1 MEQTNLNR
9 SHLNNRILVQD
20 HGKAEFQ
27 TAGNR
32 LVVEDLKRGTNNDMG
47 PKNIFEMAAKYTV
60 GIDVGSVSL
69 NGIVINRSKEIVFE
83 FPYKRHFGKI
93 DEEIRDLVECLFEKF
108 GEDHIR
114 SINFTGN
121 HGKKLAEK
129 LGVFYEFETISQVL
143 GVLHII
149 PETRSIICMGG
160 QDTALF
166 QIHHDDGAWELESFN
181 ANGPCASGTGSF
193 IDQQAERLATA
204 LYEKNRATSQNHID
218 RILKD
223 FIRQG
228 LKSERPAHVACRCTV
243 FTKSDMIH
251 LQNKGEKLEDII
263 YGLHVGNTRNYVSTI
278 VSNQKLEDPIVFIG
292 GVSKNELQLKA
303 FKAYYP
309 ELIVPPHSTSAGALG
324 VALKAIELE
333 KTGSFGLDDLRQAYQ
348 RDDISVPQT
357 DPLVLKKTQMP
368 DAEKSPQKFLPQKIK
383 AFLGIDIGSTTT
395 KYALIDTNH
404 QLIHKSYVHTRGKP
418 IEVTQNLL
426 KHILDEL
433 GEKVEIA
440 GVATTGSGR
449 YVVGDFLNVDL
460 AIDEITAH
468 ARGAVEI
475 DPTVDTI
482 FEIGGQDS
490 KYISLVNTNPLD
502 FDMNKVC
509 AAGTGSFLH
518 ELANKYGIN
527 IVGEFEEIALSSKA
541 PVKLTDRCTVFMES
555 DLVSYYQK
563 GASRR
568 DLMAGLCYAIV
579 HNYLNRVVGKRKI
592 GNRIMFLGGP
602 SLNKGVVAAFENV
615 LGRGLLVPLHRE
627 VLGAF
632 GAAICVQQKM
642 QSEGKDHSTYRGM
655 QNAIN
660 DCMDFSEKVCHADPN
675 CHNQCKLKIYQFDNR
690 RSIWGGECGRYE
702 RVRNRSQG
710 KDDYFKL
717 RRMLWETHMAGVYKE
732 LEDQPLLEIEGRPTI
747 GMQRA
752 LYGQHSAIL
761 WAHFF
766 DRLGY
771 RLVLTPPTS
780 ARISTKGVEKA
791 VDGICYPVKVS
802 YGHIEHLAGKT
813 KYLFIP
819 TLVKMATPQP
829 SETGF
834 YCPMVQSNSYMVRTA
849 FDLDPSSILNPVIH
863 LKHDPKTLAV
873 EIYRQIGT
881 RLGLSKV
888 SIKLSLDHALDRQRQ
903 FLADMHRQGS
913 KFLRKLNSDQPI
925 MVITGRPYNLYD
937 DRLNLRLGQN
947 LTKLGITAL
956 PMDFIDA
963 GSVDLV
969 EFPSMFW
976 GLGAQILKTAK
987 IVAENSNYF
996 GLHLTNFGCGA
1007 DSFVEHFYKFIMGDK
1022 AHLILELDEHSAAAG
1037 VMTRLEAYINVIENC
1052 MLKMQVKTQFHKIH
1066 ANKR

>member
-1 MEQTNLNR
+1 ME
-9 SHLNNRILVQD
+9 
-20 HGKAEFQ
+20 K
-27 TAGNR
+27 
-32 LVVEDLKRGTNNDMG
+32 
-47 PKNIFEMAAKYTV
+47 KNSKNYSV
-60 GIDVGSVSL
+60 GIDIGSVSL
-69 NGIVINRSKEIVFE
+69 NCIVIDKNREIVFE
-83 FPYKRHFGKI
+83 SPYKRHFGKI
-93 DEEIRDLVECLFEKF
+93 DEEIQSLVEELFQKF
-108 GEDHIR
+108 DETQVQ
-114 SINFTGN
+114 SISFTGS
-121 HGKKLAEK
+121 HGKKFAER

-143 GVLHII
+143 GALHLI
-149 PETRSIICMGG
+149 PHAKSLICMGG
-160 QDTALF
+160 QDTALL
-166 QIHHDDGAWELESFN
+166 QIHHDGDKWELESFN

-204 LYEKNRATSQNHID
+204 LYEKNKETSQNHID
-218 RILKD
+218 RILND
-223 FIRQG
+223 FIRLG
-228 LKSERPAHVACRCTV
+228 LNSQKPANVACRCTV

-251 LQNKGEKLEDII
+251 LQNKGEKIEDII
-263 YGLHVGNTRNYVSTI
+263 YGLHVGNARNYVSTI
-278 VSNQKLEDPIVFIG
+278 VSNQKLEDPIVFVG
-292 GVSKNELQLKA
+292 GLSKNELQVKA

-309 ELIVPPHSTSAGALG
+309 DLIVPPHNTSTGALG
-324 VALKAIELE
+324 VALKALELKRE
-333 KTGSFGLDDLRQAYQ
+333 DTFDLGDLKKANLRG
-348 RDDISVPQT
+348 DIAVPKA
-357 DPLVLKKTQMP
+357 PRLVLKKTKLP
-368 DAEKSPQKFLPQKIK
+368 DPQPSRRKFLAIRTR

-395 KYALIDTNH
+395 KYALIDENH
-404 QLIHKSYVHTRGKP
+404 NLIQKSYVHTQGKP
-418 IEVTQNLL
+418 IEVTQKLL

-433 GEKVEIA
+433 GEKVEIM

-460 AIDEITAH
+460 TIDEITAH

-475 DPTVDTI
+475 EPEVDTI

-490 KYISLVNTNPLD
+490 KYISLVNANPLD

-527 IVGEFEEIALSSKA
+527 IVGEFQDIALSSRT

-563 GASRR
+563 GACRE

-579 HNYLNRVVGKRKI
+579 HNYLNRVVGKRQI
-592 GNRIMFLGGP
+592 GRRIMFLGGP
-602 SLNKGVVAAFENV
+602 SLNQGVVAAFENV

-627 VLGAF
+627 VLGAY
-632 GAAICVQQKM
+632 GAAICVRQKM
-642 QSEGKDHSTYRGM
+642 KSEGKDRSAFRGM
-655 QNAIN
+655 RSAIN
-660 DCMDFSEKVCHADPN
+660 DRMNFKEKVCRVDPN

-690 RSIWGGECGRYE
+690 RSIWGGECGRHE
-702 RVRNRSQG
+702 LARNRSTG
-710 KDDYFKL
+710 KDDFFKL

-732 LEDQPLLEIEGRPTI
+732 LEDQPLMEIEGRPTI

-752 LYGQHSAIL
+752 LYGHQTAIL

-791 VDGICYPVKVS
+791 VDGVCYPVKVS
-802 YGHIEHLAGKT
+802 YGHIEQLAGKT

-819 TLVKMATPQP
+819 SLIKMPTPQP

-834 YCPMVQSNSYMVRTA
+834 YCPMVQSNSYMARMA
-849 FDLDPSSILNPVIH
+849 FDLDRASILNPVIN
-863 LKHDPKTLAV
+863 LKHDPATLAV
-873 EIYRQIGT
+873 EIYRQMGA
-881 RLGLSKV
+881 RLGISKKL
-888 SIKLSLDHALDRQRQ
+888 IKKSLHHAIDRQLQ
-903 FLADMHRQGS
+903 FVADMHQQGG
-913 KFLRKLNSDQPI
+913 KILRKLDSAEPI
-925 MVITGRPYNLYD
+925 MVVSGRPYNLYD

-947 LTKLGITAL
+947 LAKLGMTAL

-963 GSVDLV
+963 GSVDLT

-987 IVAENSNYF
+987 IVAANPNYF

-1007 DSFVEHFYKFIMGDK
+1007 DSFVEHFYKSIMGDK
-1022 AHLILELDEHSAAAG
+1022 AYLILELDEHSAAAG
-1037 VMTRLEAYINVIENC
+1037 VMTRLEAYKNVIENS
-1052 MLKMQVKTQFHKIH
+1052 MQATQLETQFQTIN
-1066 ANKR
+1066 AQKR

>member
-1 MEQTNLNR
+1 MEKII
-9 SHLNNRILVQD
+9 S
-20 HGKAEFQ
+20 KE
-27 TAGNR
+27 
-32 LVVEDLKRGTNNDMG
+32 
-47 PKNIFEMAAKYTV
+47 YTV
-60 GIDVGSVSL
+60 GIDIGSVSL
-69 NGIVINRSKEIVFE
+69 NCIVINSSREVVFE

-93 DEEIRDLVECLFEKF
+93 DEEIRALVERLFEKF
-108 GEDHIR
+108 GENHIR
-114 SINFTGN
+114 SISFTGN
-121 HGKKLAEK
+121 HGQPLAEK

-143 GVLHII
+143 GVLHVI
-149 PETRSIICMGG
+149 PEARSLICMGG

-166 QIHHDDGAWELESFN
+166 QIRHDDGGWELESFN

-204 LYEKNRATSQNHID
+204 LYEKNRATSQKHID
-218 RILKD
+218 RILND
-223 FIRQG
+223 FICQG
-228 LKSERPAHVACRCTV
+228 LKSEKPANVACRCTV

-263 YGLHVGNTRNYVSTI
+263 YGLHVGNARNYVSTI
-278 VSNQKLEDPIVFIG
+278 VSNRNLEKPIVFVG
-292 GVSKNELQLKA
+292 GLSKNKLQIKA
-303 FKAYYP
+303 LKAYYP
-309 ELIVPPHSTSAGALG
+309 DLIVPAYSTSAGALG
-324 VALKAIELE
+324 VALKAIEL
-333 KTGSFGLDDLRQAYQ
+333 KKPNSFELGDLKQASQ
-348 RDDISVPQT
+348 RGDISVPKT
-357 DPLVLKKTQMP
+357 APLVLEKARMP
-368 DAEKSPQKFLPQKIK
+368 DAEKSLAKFLPQKIK
-383 AFLGIDIGSTTT
+383 TYLGIDIGSTTT
-395 KYALIDTNH
+395 KYALIDSNH
-404 QLIHKSYVHTRGKP
+404 QLIHKNYVHTRGKP
-418 IEVTQNLL
+418 IEVTQQLL
-426 KHILDEL
+426 KRILESL
-433 GEKVEIA
+433 GGKIQIA

-475 DPTVDTI
+475 DPAVDTI

-490 KYISLVNTNPLD
+490 KYISLVNTHPLD

-563 GASRR
+563 GACRE

-592 GNRIMFLGGP
+592 GNQIMFLGGP

-615 LGRGLLVPLHRE
+615 LNRGLLVPLHRE
-627 VLGAF
+627 VLGAY

-642 QSEGKDHSTYRGM
+642 QSEGKDRSAFRGM
-655 QNAIN
+655 QSAIHDRMN
-660 DCMDFSEKVCHADPN
+660 FTEKVCRADPN
-675 CHNQCKLKIYQFDNR
+675 CHNQCKLKIYQFDDR

-702 RVRNRSQG
+702 RVRNHNQG

-717 RRMLWETHMAGVYKE
+717 RRMLWETHMAGIYEE
-732 LEDQPLLEIEGRPTI
+732 LKDQPLLEIEGRPTI

-752 LYGQHSAIL
+752 LYGHHTAIL

-771 RLVLTPPTS
+771 RLVLTPPTNS
-780 ARISTKGVEKA
+780 RISTKGVEKA

-802 YGHIEHLAGKT
+802 YGHIAHLAGKT
-813 KYLFIP
+813 KALFIP
-819 TLVKMATPQP
+819 TLVKMATPRP

-834 YCPMVQSNSYMVRTA
+834 YCPMVQSNSYMVRMA
-849 FDLDPSSILNPVIH
+849 CDLDPASILNPVIH
-863 LKHDPKTLAV
+863 LNHDPETLAV
-873 EIYRQIGT
+873 EIYRQIGP
-881 RLGLSKV
+881 RLGLTKV
-888 SIKLSLDHALDRQRQ
+888 SVKQSLQHALDRQRQ
-903 FLADMHRQGS
+903 FLADMHRQGR
-913 KFLRKLNSDQPI
+913 KILRRLNPDEPII
-925 MVITGRPYNLYD
+925 MVSGRPYNLYD
-937 DRLNLRLGQN
+937 ERLNLRLGQN
-947 LTKLGITAL
+947 LAKLGITAL
-956 PMDFIDA
+956 PMDFIDVGA
-963 GSVDLV
+963 VDLA

-1007 DSFVEHFYKFIMGDK
+1007 DSFVEHFYKFIMGGK

-1052 MLKMQVKTQFHKIH
+1052 MQKMQFKTQFHKLR